1 MPIYLFQHPSSKEVI
16 EIKQR
21 ISDRHEYIDEHG
33 VMWNRIFTVPYT
45 SVPNMTRIDAT
56 SEQEF
61 MKKTQDFQGNMG
73 DLFDASKDLSEKRK
87 EIMGNDPVQQKFY
100 KKYSKDRKGLKH
112 TSDTSHLDS
121 KYKPNSDGVI
131 EI

>member
-1 MPIYLFQHPSSKEVI
+1 MPTYLYQHPTTQEVV
-16 EIKQR
+16 EVKQR
-21 ISDRHEYIDEHG
+21 ISDTHEYVDGNG
-33 VMWNRIFTVPYT
+33 VVWNRVFTVPYT
-45 SVPNMTRIDAT
+45 SIPNMTRIDAT
-56 SEQEF
+56 SEHEF
-61 MKKTQDFQGNMG
+61 MKKTQDFQGNIG
-73 DLFDASKDLSEKRK
+73 DLIDASKDLSEKRK
-87 EIMGNDPVQQKFY
+87 NELGSDPVQENFH